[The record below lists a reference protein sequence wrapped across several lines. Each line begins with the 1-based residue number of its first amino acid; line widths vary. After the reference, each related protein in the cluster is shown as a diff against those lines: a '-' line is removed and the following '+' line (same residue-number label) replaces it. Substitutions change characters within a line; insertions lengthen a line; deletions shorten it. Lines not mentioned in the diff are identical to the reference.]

1 MELKP
6 VKIQNV
12 GTSTDFL
19 VVNNSK
25 TKSFCLTY
33 LISKS
38 DISEWKGFLVKPSQT
53 DFHYT

>member
-19 VVNNSK
+19 VVNISK